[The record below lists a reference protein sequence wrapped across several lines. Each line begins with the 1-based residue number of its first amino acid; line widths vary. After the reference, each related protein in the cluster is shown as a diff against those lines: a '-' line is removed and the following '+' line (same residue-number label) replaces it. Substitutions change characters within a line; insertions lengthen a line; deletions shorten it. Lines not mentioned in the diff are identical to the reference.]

1 MFAITGFVA
10 VFTKCPDG
18 SAFEE
23 VGLILFGAFF
33 DPVVFVSYVAIFNVP
48 FVDVPVVC
56 RSIYLSRNCPLISS
70 YSLAWGRV
78 SGSFLDYSGL
88 AADS

>member
-1 MFAITGFVA
+1 M
-10 VFTKCPDG
+10 
-18 SAFEE
+18 EE
-23 VGLILFGAFF
+23 VGPILFAAFF
-33 DPVVFVSYVAIFNVP
+33 DSVVLVSYVAIFNVP

-56 RSIYLSRNCPLISS
+56 RSIYLSRNCPLTSS
-70 YSLAWGRV
+70 YSLVWGRV